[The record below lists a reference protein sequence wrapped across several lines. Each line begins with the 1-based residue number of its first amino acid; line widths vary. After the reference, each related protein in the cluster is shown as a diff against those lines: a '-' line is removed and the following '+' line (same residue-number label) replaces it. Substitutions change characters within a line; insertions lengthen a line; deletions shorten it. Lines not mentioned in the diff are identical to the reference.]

1 MSLLEAQDWTFPI
14 PIAYG
19 PGRLNEIGSM
29 CSTSGMTRPLIV
41 TDRGSQELPFIAELV
56 GYLEANDLPSNI
68 YADISP
74 NPRDREIAA
83 GREMFRQG
91 DHDGIIA
98 IGGGSG
104 MDGGKAIALVA
115 NNELDLWTFEY
126 DKTPPDMNHE
136 AAFPPMICIPTT
148 AGTGAETEGTAMIT
162 EVERMMKFC
171 VWHPRL
177 KPAFAL
183 LDPKITLALPRDLT
197 AWTGCD
203 AMVHAIEAY
212 CVPAFHPLCDGVALE
227 ALRLIY
233 RWLPTA
239 VNEPSNL
246 QARGGMLVGSC
257 LGGIAFLKGL
267 GMVHAISHMVGASY
281 DTHHGLTNAVV
292 LPSVLRFNAAAI
304 EEKIPPMAGA
314 MGLDDKS
321 FDAFYKAVCDILDT
335 LEIPKTLVD
344 IGVPTDCAT
353 AIAEK
358 ALQDSAATTNPRQ
371 ASLAEFQMVIE
382 DALHNGR

>member
-1 MSLLEAQDWTFPI
+1 MNLLEAQDWTFPI

-19 PGRLNEIGSM
+19 PGRLKEIGRM
-29 CSTSGMTRPLIV
+29 CSTIGMTRPLIV
-41 TDRGSQELPFIAELV
+41 TDRGSRDLPFIADL
-56 GYLEANDLPSNI
+56 GRYLQKSGLTSDI
-68 YADISP
+68 YAQISP
-74 NPRDREIAA
+74 NPRDQEIAA
-83 GREMFRQG
+83 GQAMFRHG
-91 DHDGIIA
+91 GHDGIIA

-104 MDGGKAIALVA
+104 MDGGKAIALLA
-115 NNELDLWTFEY
+115 TNDLDLWSFEY
-126 DKTPPDMNHE
+126 EKSSPDMDDQ
-136 AAFPPMICIPTT
+136 APFPPLICIPTT
-148 AGTGAETEGTAMIT
+148 AGTGAETESTSMIT
-162 EVERMMKFC
+162 EVEQMMKFC
-171 VWHPRL
+171 VWHPQL

-183 LDPKITLALPRDLT
+183 LDPEITTSLPRNLT

-203 AMVHAIEAY
+203 AMIHAIEAY
-212 CVPAFHPLCDGVALE
+212 CVPAFHPLCDGIALE
-227 ALRLIY
+227 GLGLIN
-233 RWLPTA
+233 RWLLTA
-239 VNEPSNL
+239 VDEPANL

-267 GMVHAISHMVGASY
+267 GMVHAISHMVGANY

-314 MGLDDKS
+314 MGLDEKS
-321 FDAFYKAVCDILDT
+321 FDAFYQAVCNILDA

-344 IGVPTDCAT
+344 IGVPTDCAA

-371 ASLAEFQMVIE
+371 ASVAEFQMVIE

>member
-1 MSLLEAQDWTFPI
+1 
-14 PIAYG
+14 
-19 PGRLNEIGSM
+19 
-29 CSTSGMTRPLIV
+29 
-41 TDRGSQELPFIAELV
+41 
-56 GYLEANDLPSNI
+56 
-68 YADISP
+68 
-74 NPRDREIAA
+74 
-83 GREMFRQG
+83 
-91 DHDGIIA
+91 
-98 IGGGSG
+98 
-104 MDGGKAIALVA
+104 VA
-115 NNELDLWTFEY
+115 NSELDLWTFEY

-183 LDPKITLALPRDLT
+183 LDPEITLALPRDLT

-227 ALRLIY
+227 GLRLIY

-239 VNEPSNL
+239 VNDPANL

-267 GMVHAISHMVGASY
+267 GMVHAISHMVGASF

-304 EEKIPPMAGA
+304 ADKIPPMAQA
-314 MGLDDKS
+314 IGLDDPG
-321 FDAFYKAVCDILDT
+321 FDAFYEAVCNRLDQ
-335 LEIPKTLVD
+335 LKIPKTLVE
-344 IGVPTDCAT
+344 IGVPPDCAAT
-353 AIAEK
+353 IAVKAI
-358 ALQDSAATTNPRQ
+358 QDSAAMTNPRQ
-371 ASLAEFQMVIE
+371 ASVTEFQTVID

>member
-19 PGRLNEIGSM
+19 PGRLNEIGGM
-29 CSTSGMTRPLIV
+29 CSTSCMTRPLIV
-41 TDRGSQELPFIAELV
+41 TDRGSQGLPFIAELV
-56 GYLEANDLPSNI
+56 GYLEANNLPSNI

-83 GREMFRQG
+83 GREMYRQG
-91 DHDGIIA
+91 NHDGIIA

-115 NNELDLWTFEY
+115 NSDLDLWAFEY
-126 DKTPPDMNHE
+126 EKTPPDMTNE
-136 AAFPPMICIPTT
+136 AAFPPLICIPTT
-148 AGTGAETEGTAMIT
+148 AGTGAETESTAMIN

-177 KPAFAL
+177 KPALAL
-183 LDPKITLALPRDLT
+183 LDPEITLALPRDLT

-227 ALRLIY
+227 GLRLIY
-233 RWLPTA
+233 RWLLSA
-239 VNEPSNL
+239 VNEPTNL

-267 GMVHAISHMVGASY
+267 GMVHAISHMVGADY
-281 DTHHGLTNAVV
+281 DTHHGLTNAIV

-304 EEKIPPMAGA
+304 EDKIPPMAEVI
-314 MGLDDKS
+314 GLDDPG
-321 FDAFYKAVCDILDT
+321 FDAFYETVCNKLDQ
-335 LEIPKTLVD
+335 LKIPKTLVE
-344 IGVPTDCAT
+344 IGVPPDCAAT
-353 AIAEK
+353 IAVKAI
-358 ALQDSAATTNPRQ
+358 QDSAAMTNPRQ
-371 ASLAEFQMVIE
+371 ASVTEFQSVIE

>member
-1 MSLLEAQDWTFPI
+1 MSLLEAQDWAFPI

-19 PGRLNEIGSM
+19 PGRLNEIGDM

-41 TDRGSQELPFIAELV
+41 TDRGSQGLPFIAELV
-56 GYLEANDLPSNI
+56 EYLEANNLPSNT

-83 GREMFRQG
+83 GRDMFRQG
-91 DHDGIIA
+91 DHDSIIA

-115 NNELDLWTFEY
+115 NNDLDLWTFEY
-126 DKTPPDMNHE
+126 EKTPPDMSNE
-136 AAFPPMICIPTT
+136 AAFPPLICIPTT

-171 VWHPRL
+171 VWHPQV
-177 KPAFAL
+177 KQAFAL
-183 LDPKITLALPRDLT
+183 LDPEITTALPRNLT

-203 AMVHAIEAY
+203 AMIHAIEAY
-212 CVPAFHPLCDGVALE
+212 CVPAFHPLCDGIALE
-227 ALRLIY
+227 GLSLIN
-233 RWLPTA
+233 RWLLTA
-239 VNEPSNL
+239 VNEPANL

-292 LPSVLRFNAAAI
+292 LPSVLRFNAVAI

-321 FDAFYKAVCDILDT
+321 FDAFYKAVCNILDA

-344 IGVPTDCAT
+344 IGVPTDCAA

-371 ASLAEFQMVIE
+371 ASVAEFQMVIE
-382 DALHNGR
+382 DALDNGR